1 MSGGFSPETRHQ
13 QIEKQSHRCAL
24 LNLEVDV
31 LEGHHCMPK
40 VRGGSNDPRNC
51 IELAGEKAYCA
62 YGVPVED
69 VHERC
74 DFKAL
79 HEGLFLHPETLEF
92 VTREQ
97 MPDYCFKNGDRN
109 VPEKRENKH
118 SKKSKYKGG
127 ENII

>member
-24 LNLEVDV
+24 LKLEVDV

-92 VTREQ
+92 VTRDQ
-97 MPDYCFKNGDRN
+97 MPEYCFRTGY
-109 VPEKRENKH
+109 VEKIKKPKKKKH
-118 SKKSKYKGG
+118 HK
-127 ENII
+127 